1 MLVNGKTIINYEN
14 DYYIILQDD
23 VRVTIIDKY
32 DMETKSYSLGD
43 NNLEGI
49 MLDIINEVNDDEIYH
64 DQNFKDYIEG
74 ID

>member
-32 DMETKSYSLGD
+32 DMETKSYSLED

-49 MLDIINEVNDDEIYH
+49 MLDIINEVNDNEIYH

>member
-32 DMETKSYSLGD
+32 DMETKYYSLGD
-43 NNLEGI
+43 NNLEGV
-49 MLDIINEVNDDEIYH
+49 MLDIINKVNDNEIYH
-64 DQNFKDYIEG
+64 DQDFKDYIEG

>member
-32 DMETKSYSLGD
+32 DMETKSYSLED

-64 DQNFKDYIEG
+64 NQNFKDYIEG

>member
-14 DYYIILQDD
+14 DYYIILQDN
-23 VRVTIIDKY
+23 VRVTIVDKY

-43 NNLEGI
+43 NNLEGV

-64 DQNFKDYIEG
+64 DQDFKDYIEG